1 MTSLKWW
8 MRVVGA
14 LYVFLFVASAILR
27 LPIRA
32 EGPEGLLD
40 RASAGD
46 ATARFVVVVWV
57 TFGLYLGA
65 VGVALLINSR
75 VPEQARALV
84 GTAMGMEFAGIAADV
99 YKIARG
105 YELAP
110 PVPWMVIHSVII
122 VTGLLFL
129 RRVRSAERARPAAG
143 QTPQFGT

>member
-8 MRVVGA
+8 MRVVGV
-14 LYVFLFVASAILR
+14 LYVFVFVASAILR
-27 LPIRA
+27 LPIRS

-46 ATARFVVVVWV
+46 ATARFVVDAWV

-65 VGVALLINSR
+65 VGVALLIASR
-75 VPEQARALV
+75 VPDQARVLV
-84 GTAMGMEFAGIAADV
+84 GTVIGMEFAGIAADI

-129 RRVRSAERARPAAG
+129 RRARSVERARAPVG
-143 QTPQFGT
+143 QTPSFGV